1 MACFEIRECTDQ
13 ACRLRMPV
21 DLELHAGAFCPI
33 CGAAMMGME
42 PEFRHRLSP
51 DIQFESP
58 SDMVVILDNIR
69 SAHNVGTIFRTADGA
84 GVRHLYLCGI
94 TPTPADN
101 PAVAKTALGAEEYVS
116 WSRHLNAVVAAK
128 ELQIMGYDL
137 ISVECTPEAIPI
149 HQFHP
154 NRAGERPLAVI
165 IGNERAG
172 IDPGLI
178 RISDAVVAL
187 PMAGEKASLNVAVA
201 FGIAAYLLNF

>member
-1 MACFEIRECTDQ
+1 MACFEIRECTDP
-13 ACRLRMPV
+13 ACRLRMPI
-21 DLELHAGAFCPI
+21 DLELHAGAFCPL
-33 CGAAMMGME
+33 CGAVMVGVE

-51 DIQFESP
+51 DAQCVS
-58 SDMVVILDNIR
+58 SSGTVAILDNIR
-69 SAHNVGTIFRTADGA
+69 SAHNVGAIFRTADGA

-94 TPTPADN
+94 TPSPGDN
-101 PAVAKTALGAEEYVS
+101 PAVAKTALGAEENVS
-116 WSRHLNAVVAAK
+116 WSHHLNAVISAK

-154 NRAGERPLAVI
+154 DRAGERPMVLI

-187 PMAGEKASLNVAVA
+187 PMAGAKASLNVAVA